1 MTNVYP
7 IFSSSQN
14 QKKMETEHLSLAER
28 ISKEVNLDSLAY
40 IDKEVSI
47 KEKKVRHSM
56 MSQECKNWLI
66 L

>member
-56 MSQECKNWLI
+56 MSQECKNLLI

>member
-7 IFSSSQN
+7 IFSSSQK

-47 KEKKVRHSM
+47 KEKK
-56 MSQECKNWLI
+56 
-66 L
+66 